1 MSKKQMTPTLA
12 KALANQVQASLIK
25 KINAPET
32 ADSIRNTIE
41 KTKEWKKYV
50 KIKAE
55 IKSLTHAA
63 EELSRELEVKY
74 SNEFVKIDIHCW
86 NDPWVR
92 VQERYQYRSLEFIRD
107 VILVEDYTSS
117 GTETSEE
124 LIERISNKLLKS

>member
-1 MSKKQMTPTLA
+1 MTPTLA